1 MKLLNK
7 KSEIRF
13 GLVFKPTNMTSRK
26 RTEQRVKKLQE
37 AKAQN
42 LEDGGRNFNL
52 SSVSMLYTVEDEEF
66 SSKPNKTS
74 TFKNN

>member
-26 RTEQRVKKLQE
+26 RIEQRVKKLLE
-37 AKAQN
+37 AKAQH
-42 LEDGGRNFNL
+42 LEEEVGNFN
-52 SSVSMLYTVEDEEF
+52 
-66 SSKPNKTS
+66 
-74 TFKNN
+74 